1 MIIDSETQYFLSQDG
16 LRLYYRH
23 WDCEQPQKIVCIVH
37 GHGEHSRR
45 YNHVAEALNKADIT
59 VFALDL
65 RGHGISEGKR
75 GHAKSYLHLMSD
87 VEEFLK
93 TARAEYTDLPLY
105 LYGHSMGGNLVANY
119 MIRMNTNEISGFIL
133 TSPWLKLAFE
143 PPAWKVRLGEI
154 VDKIYP
160 ALTQP
165 SELDASQLSKEAT
178 VVKAYKEDPL
188 VHDKISAR
196 LFRIIVDSGI
206 YALNSAKGIKV
217 QGMVLHGNAD
227 NIIDWHSSR
236 IFTAANEKISFTE
249 LDGVYH
255 EPHNDTESDQVI
267 GKIRDWILTH

>member
-154 VDKIYP
+154 FDKIYP

-249 LDGVYH
+249 LDGV
-255 EPHNDTESDQVI
+255 
-267 GKIRDWILTH
+267 